1 MFKKIVNDFK
11 FDLILLIALATGAV
25 FIYSTYAWLSSSMD
39 VTISNF
45 KMTADTTNGLYIS
58 LDGVE
63 WTDSIKVDRDS
74 MLNLLKETYPGNKTQ
89 WTNGMTTVSSPGIR
103 NNSSEYFDFFGL
115 TETMY
120 RPASYY
126 KDDKFTFEKLNEDE
140 RRGNQRFVA
149 FDVFFKNVT
158 PSPYDDNIYFDE
170 GTRVIDTNVEDENNV
185 ITQNAIRVGILFY
198 DTVPLDSNI
207 NTIQNITCNGMCRD
221 IIYEPNSRLHSTRSI
236 DYVHKYRVEIQ
247 NGEFYETYALK
258 KEGKDIPVWTGIPMS
273 GFPINT
279 EYFQRQYTLTS
290 GTSRLTNLPRGIT
303 KARVYIWL
311 EGQDIDILE
320 AYSEGYKV
328 AVTLNFRK
336 DYASYEK

>member
-74 MLNLLKETYPGNKTQ
+74 MLNLLKDTYPGNKTQ

-198 DTVPLDSNI
+198 DIL
-207 NTIQNITCNGMCRD
+207 G
-221 IIYEPNSRLHSTRSI
+221 
-236 DYVHKYRVEIQ
+236 
-247 NGEFYETYALK
+247 LK
-258 KEGKDIPVWTGIPMS
+258 
-273 GFPINT
+273 
-279 EYFQRQYTLTS
+279 
-290 GTSRLTNLPRGIT
+290 T
-303 KARVYIWL
+303 KAEDRSTG
-311 EGQDIDILE
+311 EE
-320 AYSEGYKV
+320 ALTELSKHS
-328 AVTLNFRK
+328 AI
-336 DYASYEK
+336 ASL